1 MGLILAFV
9 VDAGPVFLP
18 FRFTPWQQKASLLT
32 SPKTYKSTFVL
43 QLLKGYFPDTFRNCK
58 PFTREHRF
66 RLLGHIPHAL
76 VDDGALFPFSLSE
89 TEPTSVH

>member
-9 VDAGPVFLP
+9 VDSGPVFRL
-18 FRFTPWQQKASLLT
+18 FRLLT
-32 SPKTYKSTFVL
+32 SPKTNKSTFVL
-43 QLLKGYFPDTFRNCK
+43 QLRKVPRDTFRSCK
-58 PFTREHRF
+58 TIEREHRF
-66 RLLGHIPHAL
+66 RLLGHIPHIL